1 MRACRAWRA
10 ALSRVNGLHG
20 QGFNAG
26 AGRIAGSVPVP
37 VPEQMRSRARAAAAA
52 AGAGAGWLA
61 AVSAAPATCAPSRR
75 SVRETWTSFIKI
87 NLIQRSCLTVTERTR
102 DTRLALKFYRVLGT
116 LAQLDAVYV
125 HPNGKCSALGTDG
138 VNLGA
143 CRDALLPK
151 AGAVHCG
158 ARVR

>member
-1 MRACRAWRA
+1 MRE
-10 ALSRVNGLHG
+10 
-20 QGFNAG
+20 QE
-26 AGRIAGSVPVP
+26 GSVPVP
-37 VPEQMRSRARAAAAA
+37 QQMRSRARAAAAA
-52 AGAGAGWLA
+52 AGAGAGAGWLAGRLA

-116 LAQLDAVYV
+116 PAQLDAVYV